1 MIRSPQHLQ
10 SSKYSNDFH
19 LCILARTQPLFEQ
32 TTLEQMKFSTFQLF
46 QIKHWTL
53 GALSVTPRC
62 EALLDV
68 TQDRKVLAA
77 AQTHL
82 IVQIFAANLYISTL
96 FISKTHRHYCD
107 NSR

>member
-19 LCILARTQPLFEQ
+19 LCILAHTQPLFEQ
-32 TTLEQMKFSTFQLF
+32 TTLEQMKFSTFQLVK
-46 QIKHWTL
+46 IKHWTL